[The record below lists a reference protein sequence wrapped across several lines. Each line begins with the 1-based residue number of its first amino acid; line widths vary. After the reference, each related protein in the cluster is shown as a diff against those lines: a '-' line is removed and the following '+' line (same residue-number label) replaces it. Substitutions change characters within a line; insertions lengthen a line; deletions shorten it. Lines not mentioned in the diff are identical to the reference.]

1 MTKSINPF
9 ASAIDELCEEKGLK
23 KEAIFEAVEAAL
35 AAAYRKDYGKPK
47 QLIRAK
53 LNPATGEAEMFRV
66 YTVVEGEE
74 DLEEKE
80 RELTLSDARKLD
92 KKVEVEGEI
101 EIPLPKED
109 KFGRIAAQ
117 TAKQVIIQRLREA
130 ERDMVFS
137 EFKEKEGEVV
147 AASVQQV
154 DGRNIIVSIGKANG
168 IMFPSDQIK
177 GERYYVGQRA
187 KVFIKE
193 VATSARGPQIIV
205 SRTDEGLIKGLFET
219 EVPEISAETVLIK
232 SIAREP
238 GSRTK
243 IAVIAT
249 EEGVDP
255 VGSCVGQRGTRVQS
269 ILAEIGEE
277 KIDIVLWD
285 EDAEQF
291 ISNALSPAKV
301 DHINISSKDHKAE
314 VKVNQDNLSLAIGK
328 GGQNV
333 RLASKLTGWGI
344 DIEHNDQEGSNEDKS
359 SQKKDEDVSDEF
371 EPDLSD
377 DSTDATKNKEEL
389 KDTDKKKATK
399 KKAAIKSKPKVD
411 KSSDKDEIK

>member
-1 MTKSINPF
+1 MAKTINPF
-9 ASAIDELCEEKGLK
+9 VAAIDELCEEKGLK

-47 QLIRAK
+47 QVIRAK
-53 LNPATGEAEMFRV
+53 LNPKNGEADMFRV
-66 YTVVEGEE
+66 YSVVETEE
-74 DLEEKE
+74 EVEENE

-92 KKVEVEGEI
+92 KKVEVEGEVL
-101 EIPLPKED
+101 IPLPKEE

-137 EFKEKEGEVV
+137 EFKEKEGDVMV
-147 AASVQQV
+147 ASVQQV

-177 GERYYVGQRA
+177 GERYYVGQRI

-193 VATSARGPQIIV
+193 VATSARGPQIVV
-205 SRTDEGLIKGLFET
+205 SRTDEGLIKGLFES
-219 EVPEISAETVLIK
+219 EVPEIASETVLIK
-232 SIAREP
+232 SVAREP

-285 EDAEQF
+285 EDAQQF

-301 DHINISSKDHKAE
+301 AKINISSKDHKAE
-314 VKVNQDNLSLAIGK
+314 VDVDQDNLSLAIGK

-344 DIEHNDQEGSNEDKS
+344 DIGHSDPDESDQQKEDKS
-359 SQKKDEDVSDEF
+359 NQKDDKDDKY
-371 EPDLSD
+371 EPDLSETSVSGKKNTKKGLD
-377 DSTDATKNKEEL
+377 EKPESKKNKN
-389 KDTDKKKATK
+389 KKPAKKTVKKKAVK
-399 KKAAIKSKPKVD
+399 K
-411 KSSDKDEIK
+411 